1 MVRGVI
7 FDMDGL
13 MFDTE
18 RLATVLWNQVGD
30 ELRIDMT
37 EEFLDSFRG
46 QNPTAIRNAFLQRF
60 GREFDF
66 DGCMGRKDE
75 LQHRYIEEKGVP
87 LKEGL
92 PELLEYLKGQDIR
105 MAVATSTQQSLAE
118 KMLKIAGVYEYFDAV
133 AYGNKVKRSKPF
145 PDIFQKAAE
154 DLGVPMRECLVLEDS
169 ISGVQAG
176 KAAGGYIIHIPDVV
190 VVPEEV
196 KDGITAELGSLRDV
210 IDWIEHAN

>member
-30 ELRIDMT
+30 ELRIVMT

-196 KDGITAELGSLRDV
+196 KDGITAELRSLRDV

>member
-1 MVRGVI
+1 MTWTAECLI
-7 FDMDGL
+7 QK
-13 MFDTE
+13 

-196 KDGITAELGSLRDV
+196 KDGITAELRSLRDV

>member
-30 ELRIDMT
+30 EVRIDMT
-37 EEFLDSFRG
+37 EEILDSFRG

-196 KDGITAELGSLRDV
+196 KDGITAELRSLRDV

>member
-154 DLGVPMRECLVLEDS
+154 DLGVPMRECRVLEDS

-196 KDGITAELGSLRDV
+196 KDGITAELRSLRDV

>member
-60 GREFDF
+60 GREVDF

-196 KDGITAELGSLRDV
+196 KDGITAELRSLRDV

>member
-176 KAAGGYIIHIPDVV
+176 KAAGVYIIHIPDVV

-196 KDGITAELGSLRDV
+196 KDGITAELRSLRDV

>member
-196 KDGITAELGSLRDV
+196 KDGITAELRSLRDV
-210 IDWIEHAN
+210 IDWIDHAN

>member
-176 KAAGGYIIHIPDVV
+176 KAAGGYIINIPDVV
-190 VVPEEV
+190 VVPEAV
-196 KDGITAELGSLRDV
+196 KDGITAELRSLRDV

>member
-118 KMLKIAGVYEYFDAV
+118 KLLKIAGVYEYFDAV

-196 KDGITAELGSLRDV
+196 KDGITAELRSLRDV

>member
-87 LKEGL
+87 LKDGL

-196 KDGITAELGSLRDV
+196 KDGITAELRSLRDV
-210 IDWIEHAN
+210 INWIEHAN